1 MPGAETRARRPRTAL
16 VIGGG
21 IAGLVA
27 ARELSSRGLRTTV
40 LERREHFGGV
50 VAAHELSGMVLDS
63 GAESFAT
70 RSDAVPTLLDELGLA
85 ERIVRPRAAGSW
97 LHLPAGSV
105 PMPASGI
112 LGIPGNP
119 LDPALLP
126 ALGRS
131 GQYRAGLDR
140 FLPARVGAQE
150 RTLGGL
156 VRARMGRAVAE
167 NLVAPVTTG
176 IHSTDPDELDADTV
190 APGLRAG
197 IREHGSL
204 AASAAALR
212 AASPAGSQVA
222 GIEGGMNQLSEA
234 LVADLT
240 RRGVRLV
247 DACEVLALDRDAD
260 RGTWMAIRRQRGAGD
275 RSALRADVVVVA
287 ADAAT
292 AARLLGPHLPA
303 DAVPAVDPGPRLAL
317 VTLVLHGPA
326 LDGAPRG
333 TGVLVAEAARDVR
346 AKALTHANAKW
357 EWIDER
363 VGPHRHV
370 LRLSYGRGTRSG
382 QSPVDET
389 DLPDGKLTALALH
402 DAARILGV
410 PLSRKDVV
418 GADVVRWARAMPSVP
433 AGHREQVGRFRQALS
448 ELDGAGAVGAWLAG
462 TGLASVVPDA
472 RRAVTALDL
481 PAPRGG

>member
-1 MPGAETRARRPRTAL
+1 MPAAESRARRPRTAL

-27 ARELSSRGLRTTV
+27 ARELAARGLRTTV

-50 VAAHELSGMVLDS
+50 VAAHELAGLVLDS

-70 RSDAVPTLLDELGLA
+70 RNDAVPALLGELGLA
-85 ERIVRPRAAGSW
+85 ERIVRPRPTGSW

-119 LDPALLP
+119 LDPALTP

-140 FLPARVGAQE
+140 LLPARVGAQE

-247 DACEVLALDRDAD
+247 DACEVLALDRDA
-260 RGTWMAIRRQRGAGD
+260 GHGPWMAIRRQRGAGD

-287 ADAAT
+287 ADGPT
-292 AARLLGPHLPA
+292 AVRLLGPHLPPE
-303 DAVPAVDPGPRLAL
+303 AVPGLAPGPRLAL
-317 VTLVLHGPA
+317 ATLVVRAPA
-326 LDGAPRG
+326 LDDAPRG
-333 TGVLVAEAARDVR
+333 TGVLVSEAARDVR

-357 EWIDER
+357 AWIDER
-363 VGPHRHV
+363 LGEYQHV
-370 LRLSYGRGTRSG
+370 LRLSYGRAGGAAGEEVR
-382 QSPVDET
+382 
-389 DLPDGKLTALALH
+389 LPDGKLAALALH

-410 PLSRKDVV
+410 PLSREDVL
-418 GADVVRWARAMPSVP
+418 GADVVRWDGAMPSVP
-433 AGHREQVGRFRQALS
+433 AGHRARAERFRSALA
-448 ELDGAGAVGAWLAG
+448 EVDGAGAVGAWLAG

-472 RRAVTALDL
+472 RRAVAALDL

>member
-1 MPGAETRARRPRTAL
+1 WAPTRAGRRR
-16 VIGGG
+16 
-21 IAGLVA
+21 
-27 ARELSSRGLRTTV
+27 SR
-40 LERREHFGGV
+40 
-50 VAAHELSGMVLDS
+50 
-63 GAESFAT
+63 
-70 RSDAVPTLLDELGLA
+70 
-85 ERIVRPRAAGSW
+85 
-97 LHLPAGSV
+97 
-105 PMPASGI
+105 
-112 LGIPGNP
+112 
-119 LDPALLP
+119 
-126 ALGRS
+126 
-131 GQYRAGLDR
+131 
-140 FLPARVGAQE
+140 PARVGAQE

-247 DACEVLALDRDAD
+247 DACEVLALDRDA
-260 RGTWMAIRRQRGAGD
+260 GHGPWMAIRRQRGAGD

-287 ADAAT
+287 ADGPT
-292 AARLLGPHLPA
+292 AVRLLGPHLPPE
-303 DAVPAVDPGPRLAL
+303 AVPGLAPGPRLAL
-317 VTLVLHGPA
+317 ATLVVRAPA
-326 LDGAPRG
+326 LDDAPRG
-333 TGVLVAEAARDVR
+333 SGVLVSEAARDVR

-357 EWIDER
+357 AWIDER
-363 VGPHRHV
+363 LGEYQHV
-370 LRLSYGRGTRSG
+370 LRLSYGRAGGAAGEEVR
-382 QSPVDET
+382 
-389 DLPDGKLTALALH
+389 LPDGKLAALALH

-410 PLSRKDVV
+410 PLSREDVL
-418 GADVVRWARAMPSVP
+418 GADVVRWDGAMPSVP
-433 AGHREQVGRFRQALS
+433 AGHRARAERFRSALA
-448 ELDGAGAVGAWLAG
+448 EVDGAGAVGAWLAG

-472 RRAVTALDL
+472 RRAVAALDL